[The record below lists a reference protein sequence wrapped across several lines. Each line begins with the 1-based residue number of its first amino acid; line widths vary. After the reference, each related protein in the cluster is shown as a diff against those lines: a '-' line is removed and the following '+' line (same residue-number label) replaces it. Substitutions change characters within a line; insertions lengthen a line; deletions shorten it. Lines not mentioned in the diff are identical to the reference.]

1 MQVLTTKE
9 KKQIESKSIEKKA
22 FSLIK
27 LKNLVKEYNKII
39 KLIQPEMIDYLKE
52 KGFFVFKVKEGK
64 ETYEGSIDLLTK
76 KTSRFDVKA
85 FKENYPDLYETYL
98 VSGESHEIR
107 GNVVKTIPY
116 GQRKYGVK

>member
-22 FSLIK
+22 FSFIK

-39 KLIQPEMIDYLKE
+39 KLIQPEMIDHLKE

>member
-9 KKQIESKSIEKKA
+9 KKEIQSRSIEKKA
-22 FSLIK
+22 FSYIR

-39 KLIQPEMIDYLKE
+39 KLLQPEMIDHLKE
-52 KGFFVFKVKEGK
+52 TGFFVFKVKEGK
-64 ETYEGSIDLLTK
+64 ETFEGSIDLLTK

-85 FKENYPDLYETYL
+85 FKEKYPDLYETYL

>member
-1 MQVLTTKE
+1 MKVLTTKE

-39 KLIQPEMIDYLKE
+39 KLIQPEMIDHLKE

-64 ETYEGSIDLLTK
+64 ETFEGSIDLLTK

>member
-22 FSLIK
+22 FSFIK

-64 ETYEGSIDLLTK
+64 ETFEGSIDLLTK
-76 KTSRFDVKA
+76 KTTRFDVKG
-85 FKENYPDLYETYL
+85 FKENYPELYETYL
-98 VSGESHEIR
+98 VSGESNEIR
-107 GNVVKTIPY
+107 GNVALSGKYTKD
-116 GQRKYGVK
+116 KYGSK

>member
-98 VSGESHEIR
+98 VNGESHEIR